1 MEQNLNEDI
10 EKVEDLTGKEIN
22 LDEFDLRLD
31 ELKDSIKMLKKLKKK
46 QEKYLK
52 LEEEKEHI
60 LKKLERNK
68 KSKKHR
74 HK

>member
-1 MEQNLNEDI
+1 MERDLGNDLNKI
-10 EKVEDLTGKEIN
+10 EELLGSELN
-22 LDEFDLRLD
+22 LDEYDLRLD

-46 QEKYLK
+46 HEKYLK
-52 LEEEKEHI
+52 LEEEKESI
-60 LKKLERNK
+60 LKKLERNE

>member
-1 MEQNLNEDI
+1 MERDLGSDI
-10 EKVEDLTGKEIN
+10 NRAEEIIGKELD

-46 QEKYLK
+46 HEKYLK
-52 LEEEKEHI
+52 LEEEKESI
-60 LKKLERNK
+60 LKKLERNEK
-68 KSKKHR
+68 NKKHR